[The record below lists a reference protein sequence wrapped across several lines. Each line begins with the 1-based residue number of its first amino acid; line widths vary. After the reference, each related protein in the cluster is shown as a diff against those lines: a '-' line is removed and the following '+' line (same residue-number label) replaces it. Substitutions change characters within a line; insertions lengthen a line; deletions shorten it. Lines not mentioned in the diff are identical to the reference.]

1 MMAQIGH
8 VIKKVR
14 VSEVRKITMDNAAA
28 KNIAPQIRNAKG
40 RLSIRARRSVER
52 VVLNMNEAKRL

>member
-28 KNIAPQIRNAKG
+28 KNIA
-40 RLSIRARRSVER
+40 LSKDKSLSHGI
-52 VVLNMNEAKRL
+52 